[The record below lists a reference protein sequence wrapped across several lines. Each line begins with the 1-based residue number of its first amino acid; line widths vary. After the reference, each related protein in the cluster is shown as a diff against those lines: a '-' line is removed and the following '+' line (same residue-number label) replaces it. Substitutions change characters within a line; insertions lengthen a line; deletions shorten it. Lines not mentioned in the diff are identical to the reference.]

1 MRHMED
7 NERYARYTATEGNG
21 PELGLLVD
29 ALLED
34 AKGYFEAQR
43 DLVGLQA
50 SEKAG
55 RAVAMVV
62 LSLVVAVLLG
72 GVLVMLSVALA
83 LWLGDLLGDLA
94 LGFLATGG
102 IHLLLTG
109 LFYLL
114 WRTALREKII
124 LAIIHA
130 AYGKD

>member
-1 MRHMED
+1 MEES
-7 NERYARYTATEGNG
+7 ERYARYTRPDGNG
-21 PELGLLVD
+21 PELGLLID

-55 RAVAMVV
+55 RAVAMLV
-62 LSLVVAVLLG
+62 LALVVAVLLG
-72 GVLVMLSVALA
+72 GVLVMFSVALA
-83 LWLGDLLGDLA
+83 LWLGQLLGGIA
-94 LGFLATGG
+94 LGFLVTGG
-102 IHLLLTG
+102 VHLLLTG

-114 WRTALREKII
+114 WRTALRERVI